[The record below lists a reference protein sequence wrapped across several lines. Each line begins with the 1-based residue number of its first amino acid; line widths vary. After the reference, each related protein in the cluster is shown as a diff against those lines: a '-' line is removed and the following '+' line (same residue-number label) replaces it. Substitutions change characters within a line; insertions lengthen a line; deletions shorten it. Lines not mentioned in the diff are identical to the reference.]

1 MDSNI
6 KLILDELVKLR
17 TEMKEGFASQEAT
30 VGFILRGPP
39 HADCSQWIVAS
50 ALHLG
55 LRSVVGFMTA
65 LVMINTSP

>member
-17 TEMKEGFASQEAT
+17 TEMEGFASQEAT

-65 LVMINTSP
+65 LVMINTSL